1 MPAGDAEPGPTTLSS
16 GEILNQLDELA
27 SIEHSLCVEY
37 LAIHCALGHDLE
49 PADDGA
55 SAQHVA
61 EAARAARNAAFSEMS
76 HIRAVNRAL
85 VKAGRSPQLAR
96 ASSIRRESGS
106 EVPLGPLDSG
116 QLERLPEREREIAS
130 AVDERYA
137 RLRRAVESPTPVFE
151 GELLSEM
158 TSLLSPGPDHSGL
171 ASALTEELRGIPP
184 SEYLRAL
191 PRQAGDE
198 LEQRLLE
205 LSDHCYRLLV
215 GNVQIWFEHEDVV
228 FNARGQAIDA
238 MNALNM
244 INRLVVERGLLPA
257 FPPP

>member
-1 MPAGDAEPGPTTLSS
+1 VPA
-16 GEILNQLDELA
+16 GEILDQLDELA

-37 LAIHCALGHDLE
+37 LSIHCALGHDLE

-61 EAARAARNAAFSEMS
+61 QAAQAASNAAFSEMR
-76 HIRAVNRAL
+76 HIRVVNRAL

-96 ASSIRRESGS
+96 ASSIRLESGS
-106 EVPLGPLDSG
+106 EVALGPLDSQ

-130 AVDERYA
+130 AVDDRYA

-171 ASALTEELRGIPP
+171 ASALTEELHGIPP

-191 PRQAGDE
+191 PRQPGDE
-198 LEQRLLE
+198 LEQRLLD
-205 LSDHCYRLLV
+205 LNDNCYRLVV
-215 GNVQIWFEHEDVV
+215 GNVQIWFEHEDEV
-228 FNARGQAIDA
+228 FTARGQAIDT